1 MAEVAINVRMLN
13 SRINDPSHWLTS
25 ERVQGYLER
34 ADKIPHRKEGEN
46 VLLDFIPKTTR
57 KVLDLGTGDGRL
69 IKLSKTKIPSSKYV
83 AIDFSPPMLR
93 TLKQR
98 FGSDNSVRIVQHD
111 LESIL
116 PSVGNFD
123 AVISSLAIHHLKLER
138 KKALYSEIYSILRS
152 GGVFCNLDHFA
163 SRSRRLSQHFR
174 RALGGQRAPNR
185 NHEARLNTVESEISL
200 LNKRGFVDVDC
211 YWKWLQ
217 FALLISFKPT

>member
-1 MAEVAINVRMLN
+1 
-13 SRINDPSHWLTS
+13 
-25 ERVQGYLER
+25 
-34 ADKIPHRKEGEN
+34 
-46 VLLDFIPKTTR
+46 LDFIPKTTR
-57 KVLDLGTGDGRL
+57 RVLDLGTGDGRL
-69 IKLSKTKIPSSKYV
+69 IKLLKTKIPSSKYV

-98 FGSDNSVRIVQHD
+98 FGSDNSVSIVQHN
-111 LESIL
+111 LESQL
-116 PSVGNFD
+116 PNVGYFD

-152 GGVFCNLDHFA
+152 GGVFCNLDHFT

-174 RALGGQRAPNR
+174 RALGGQGAPNR
-185 NHEARLNTVESEISL
+185 NHEARLNTIESEISL
-200 LNKRGFVDVDC
+200 LKKRGFVDVDC

>member
-1 MAEVAINVRMLN
+1 MSQVAENVRMLN

-25 ERVQGYLER
+25 ERVEWYLES

-57 KVLDLGTGDGRL
+57 RVLDLGTGDGRL
-69 IKLSKTKIPSSKYV
+69 IKLLKTKIPSAKYV

-98 FGSDNSVRIVQHD
+98 FGRDKSVSIVQHNLD
-111 LESIL
+111 SPL
-116 PSVGNFD
+116 PSLGDFD
-123 AVISSLAIHHLKLER
+123 VVISSLAIHHLKLEC
-138 KKALYSEIYSILRS
+138 KKALYSEIYSIIRS
-152 GGVFCNLDHFA
+152 GGIFCNLDHFA

-200 LNKRGFVDVDC
+200 LKKRGFVDVDC

>member
-1 MAEVAINVRMLN
+1 MSQVAENVRMLN

-25 ERVQGYLER
+25 ERVEWYLEN

-57 KVLDLGTGDGRL
+57 RVLDLGTGDGRL
-69 IKLSKTKIPSSKYV
+69 IKLLITKIPSAKYV

-98 FGSDNSVRIVQHD
+98 FGRDKSVSIVQHNLD
-111 LESIL
+111 SPL
-116 PSVGNFD
+116 PSLGDFD
-123 AVISSLAIHHLKLER
+123 VVISSLAIHHLKLER
-138 KKALYSEIYSILRS
+138 KKALYSEIYSIIRS
-152 GGVFCNLDHFA
+152 GGIFCNLDHFA